1 MKFRFAALN
10 LWTINCTSSLKSKR
24 SKRKIV
30 LIPAASPDLKGT
42 TLRVYR
48 YLYRQAGKPIGVH
61 DVQSGLGLSS
71 PSVAHYHIRKL
82 VEEGLA
88 REDAGGYVVDKHL
101 FENMIRIKKSVI
113 PFQTTYLALF
123 ASTLL
128 IMLTVFRGDASS
140 LNGGGYFFAILVNI
154 LAVGI
159 FFWETIRSLRQ
170 KF

>member
-1 MKFRFAALN
+1 MLASKSTLN
-10 LWTINCTSSLKSKR
+10 
-24 SKRKIV
+24 
-30 LIPAASPDLKGT
+30 GT

-88 REDAGGYVVDKHL
+88 REDAGGYVVDKHF
-101 FENMIRIKKSVI
+101 FENMIRIRKSII

-123 ASTLL
+123 L
-128 IMLTVFRGDASS
+128 SS
-140 LNGGGYFFAILVNI
+140 LFLLLTLFRAQDISGGYIFALFVNI

-159 FFWETIRSLRQ
+159 FSWETIKSLRQ
-170 KF
+170 K